1 MPAPRGLAAR
11 GPLPRRCTS
20 ALRRPYRRPPFTRCA
35 APLPPRQRS
44 PGAKLRKRSLRRRSA
59 PPAPRLTGAAASV
72 DSIILPRA
80 QPPRPTW
87 RNRAKHRTR
96 QMPTGAGGG
105 GGARLGRGRPA
116 PRPEGVGVGRQGCG
130 RPGLDPAGR
139 DRFPPRNRRER
150 MRCTA
155 SRPLSEK
162 NAVANDSRGVTRPLL
177 RPIQTQMVI
186 LFYIIRACV
195 SVRCSTFAF
204 SPSLTSPKP
213 FATRIFSDIAAAR
226 TLLVCY
232 PPTIRAP
239 LATRAPARRPDKT
252 DRLVYIR
259 QRNRPSQCAKHRPRC
274 PICFV

>member
-35 APLPPRQRS
+35 APLPPRQRP
-44 PGAKLRKRSLRRRSA
+44 PGTKLRKRSLRRRGA

-80 QPPRPTW
+80 QPHRPTW

-105 GGARLGRGRPA
+105 GARLGRGRPA
-116 PRPEGVGVGRQGCG
+116 PRPEGVGAGRQGCG

-162 NAVANDSRGVTRPLL
+162 SAVANDSRGVARPLL

-195 SVRCSTFAF
+195 SVRCSAFAF

-226 TLLVCY
+226 ALLVCY

-259 QRNRPSQCAKHRPRC
+259 QRNRPSQCAKHHPRC

>member
-35 APLPPRQRS
+35 APLPPRQRP
-44 PGAKLRKRSLRRRSA
+44 PGAKLRKRSFHRRGV
-59 PPAPRLTGAAASV
+59 PPAPRLQLTPLFFPARNPIDRRGG
-72 DSIILPRA
+72 IA
-80 QPPRPTW
+80 QNTEPGRC
-87 RNRAKHRTR
+87 RRER
-96 QMPTGAGGG
+96 GG

-116 PRPEGVGVGRQGCG
+116 PRPEGVGAGRQGCG

-226 TLLVCY
+226 TLPVCY

-239 LATRAPARRPDKT
+239 LATRALP
-252 DRLVYIR
+252 
-259 QRNRPSQCAKHRPRC
+259 
-274 PICFV
+274 

>member
-11 GPLPRRCTS
+11 EPLPRRCTS

-44 PGAKLRKRSLRRRSA
+44 PGVKLRRCGV
-59 PPAPRLTGAAASV
+59 PPAPRLAGAAASV

-80 QPPRPTW
+80 QPHRPTW

-96 QMPTGAGGG
+96 QKPTGAGG

-162 NAVANDSRGVTRPLL
+162 NAVANDSRGVARPLL
-177 RPIQTQMVI
+177 RPIQTQIVI

-195 SVRCSTFAF
+195 SVRCSAFAF

-226 TLLVCY
+226 ALPVCY

-259 QRNRPSQCAKHRPRC
+259 RRNHPLRCANHRPQR
-274 PICFV
+274 PI